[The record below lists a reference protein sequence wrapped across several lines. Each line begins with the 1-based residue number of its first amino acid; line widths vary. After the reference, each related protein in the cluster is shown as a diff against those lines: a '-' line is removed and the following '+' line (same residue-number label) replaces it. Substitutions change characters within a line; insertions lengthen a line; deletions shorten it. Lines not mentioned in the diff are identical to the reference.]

1 MEHLQNNASLGYA
14 TPLRM
19 ACLLLLAGC
28 GGASHELETATVSG
42 TAKIDGEP
50 LSSGYVYVLPS
61 KGRMAKGI
69 VQEDGSFVLGTY
81 ESDDGAQVGTHSV
94 IVVPVPADEGSRK
107 PDRSAVKIPRKYAK
121 ASTSGLTVTV
131 KSDDSNVLELN
142 LQSD

>member
-1 MEHLQNNASLGYA
+1 MDDLQKHASFGYFS
-14 TPLRM
+14 LFEI
-19 ACLLLLAGC
+19 ACLLLVPGC
-28 GGASHELETATVSG
+28 GGASHELETAAVSG
-42 TAKIDGEP
+42 TVKIDGRP

-107 PDRSAVKIPRKYAK
+107 PDRSSVKIPRKYAK
-121 ASTSGLTVTV
+121 ANNSGLTATV
-131 KSDDSNVLELN
+131 KSGDSNLLELD